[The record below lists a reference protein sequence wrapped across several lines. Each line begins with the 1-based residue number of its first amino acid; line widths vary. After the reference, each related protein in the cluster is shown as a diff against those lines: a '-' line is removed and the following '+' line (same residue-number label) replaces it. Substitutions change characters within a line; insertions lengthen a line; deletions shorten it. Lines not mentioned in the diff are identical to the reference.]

1 VINFYIELL
10 KERGKLK
17 NYPKVHA
24 YNTFFFQRLS
34 SGGHAAVKKWTK
46 KVVML
51 L

>member
-1 VINFYIELL
+1 MELL
-10 KERGKLK
+10 KERGKSE
-17 NYPKVHA
+17 NYPTVFA